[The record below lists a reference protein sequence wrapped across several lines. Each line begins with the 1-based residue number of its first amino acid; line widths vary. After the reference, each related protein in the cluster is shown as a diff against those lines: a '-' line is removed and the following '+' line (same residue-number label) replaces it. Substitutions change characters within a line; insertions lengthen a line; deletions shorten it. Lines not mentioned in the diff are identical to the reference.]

1 MTPKIQVA
9 LVPWDPQS
17 LTHRQCLIK
26 QRDECG
32 WDQDKVEGLWK
43 DLQIEGYK
51 CIYWIVSV
59 YRRNPMIIRLQP
71 NGFCDRPFLW
81 TTKKHM
87 SKLKMQSMSQRYS
100 HLGFATLVLD
110 TYTTL

>member
-1 MTPKIQVA
+1 MAPKIQLT

-17 LTHRQCLIK
+17 LTHQQCLIK

-51 CIYWIVSV
+51 CIYWIVS
-59 YRRNPMIIRLQP
+59 ICIQEKTH
-71 NGFCDRPFLW
+71 DD
-81 TTKKHM
+81 
-87 SKLKMQSMSQRYS
+87 QSSN
-100 HLGFATLVLD
+100 
-110 TYTTL
+110 

>member
-1 MTPKIQVA
+1 MAPKIQVT

-51 CIYWIVSV
+51 CIYWIVSICV
-59 YRRNPMIIRLQP
+59 REKTH
-71 NGFCDRPFLW
+71 DD
-81 TTKKHM
+81 H
-87 SKLKMQSMSQRYS
+87 SKLMVFVTGRAS
-100 HLGFATLVLD
+100 G
-110 TYTTL
+110 